1 MKKRV
6 GSNSKQYKSFDELK
20 KELTTTKEV
29 IVLGIF
35 ESNKQTEYD
44 SQNQFFKASD
54 RLRESVLFRHV
65 FIDSVSQVYDFDL
78 FKNLKDMSP
87 PNILLIR
94 PKHLRNKFEPNY
106 VVYSFGDIKDFI
118 KINYHGL
125 VGFRNHSNINY
136 LKVWYF
142 SSYLTI
148 IRNYF

>member
-6 GSNSKQYKSFDELK
+6 GSNSKQYKSFRELK

-35 ESNKQTEYD
+35 ESNKKTEYD
-44 SQNQFFKASD
+44 SQSQFFKASD
-54 RLRESVLFRHV
+54 RLRQSVLFRHV
-65 FIDSVSQVYDFDL
+65 FIDSVPEVYDFDL
-78 FKNLKDMSP
+78 LKNLRDMSP
-87 PNILLIR
+87 PNIVLIR

-106 VVYSFGDIKDFI
+106 VVYAFGDIKDFI

-125 VGFRNHSNINY
+125 VGFRNRSNIDY
-136 LKVWYF
+136 FEVLYF

-148 IRNYF
+148 IINYF